1 MYYQLLCGHL
11 RKTKVRD
18 LPAPDSPG
26 DRLFFYVGHEISES
40 RLNDRRSEC
49 YEFCIF
55 AISKFRN
62 TCGFLKDQLHEY
74 ELPFVQQQGHGYED
88 YRVVL

>member
-26 DRLFFYVGHEISES
+26 DRLLFYVGNEISES
-40 RLNDRRSEC
+40 RLREEVNATNFLSLQYPNSE
-49 YEFCIF
+49 
-55 AISKFRN
+55 
-62 TCGFLKDQLHEY
+62 THLGFKDQLHEH